1 MTEKQCNC
9 DQAQAAERRATIA
22 LESLAAIKRTLQSD
36 MGPDQKLN
44 WIGSIAQLALAN
56 AERVAK

>member
-1 MTEKQCNC
+1 MTREQCNC

-56 AERVAK
+56 AERASG